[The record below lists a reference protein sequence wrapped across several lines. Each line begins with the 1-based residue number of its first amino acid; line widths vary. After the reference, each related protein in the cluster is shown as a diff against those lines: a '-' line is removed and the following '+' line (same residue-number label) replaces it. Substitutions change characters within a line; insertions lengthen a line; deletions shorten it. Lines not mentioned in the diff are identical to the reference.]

1 MSEEQTS
8 QTGAEN
14 GSGDIAPDLTAVS
27 AEDFAA
33 LVANA
38 SDEQLSEA
46 MSGPQRETALR
57 EIFNRMAEHL
67 DPAKAKG
74 HDSVVH
80 FQILGRPDGGYDEF
94 ELVVRDGKCEVS
106 QTPSEQPRVTL
117 KVDPVAFLKLITNQ
131 KSGPE
136 LFMTGKLKIDG
147 DLMFAP
153 QIASLFRIPTAPQQK
168 GSN

>member
-1 MSEEQTS
+1 MTEDHPAQASE
-8 QTGAEN
+8 GAA
-14 GSGDIAPDLTAVS
+14 DAPDLTAVA

-33 LVANA
+33 LVAAA

-46 MSGPQRETALR
+46 MTGAQREPALR
-57 EIFNRMAEHL
+57 EIFARMSEHF
-67 DPAKAKG
+67 DPARASG
-74 HDSVVH
+74 DSVVH

-94 ELVVRDGKCEVS
+94 EVVVRDGDCTVS
-106 QTPSEQPRVTL
+106 ESPSEEPRVTI
-117 KVDPVAFLKLITNQ
+117 KIEPVPFLKLITNQ

-153 QIASLFRIPTAPQQK
+153 QIASMFRIPTAPKK
-168 GSN
+168 GSS

>member
-1 MSEEQTS
+1 MSEEQTPQPGS
-8 QTGAEN
+8 EN
-14 GSGDIAPDLTAVS
+14 GGGEQIPDLTSVS

-38 SDEQLSEA
+38 SDEQLAEA
-46 MSGPQRETALR
+46 MSGAQREIALR
-57 EIFNRMAEHL
+57 EIFSRMAEHL

-74 HDSVVH
+74 HDAVVH
-80 FQILGRPDGGYDEF
+80 FQILGRPDGGHDDF
-94 ELVVRDGKCEVS
+94 ELVLRDGKCEVS
-106 QTPSEQPRVTL
+106 ETPSEEARVTL

-136 LFMTGKLKIDG
+136 LFMTGKLKIEG

-153 QIASLFRIPTAPQQK
+153 QIASLFQIPTAPNQE